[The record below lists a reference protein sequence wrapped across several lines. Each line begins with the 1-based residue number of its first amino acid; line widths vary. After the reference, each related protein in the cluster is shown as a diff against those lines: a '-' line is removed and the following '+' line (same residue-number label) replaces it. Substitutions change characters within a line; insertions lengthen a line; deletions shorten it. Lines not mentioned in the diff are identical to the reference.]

1 MLLALPLSGCVLHR
15 ALIPIRR
22 DSPDR
27 PITPPSAT
35 PPASPPLDL
44 ARGGQDRVSPRSEAA
59 VAVPEPNARET
70 TADPAVTPTAAA
82 EPTDSPASSLAEK
95 PTDPAAAP
103 AEKPADP
110 AAAPGFA
117 PEVVPVGAQYPI
129 DLTTALRLADSENP
143 TIARARAQILA
154 SLALQQTARSLLLPN
169 LNAGVTYHGHTGNL
183 IRSSGRIL
191 SVSTQSLYVG
201 GGARVLAAETVNIPA
216 VNITTPLTE
225 AFFEPLAARQ
235 RLAGSRFGASA
246 TANSILGEVANYY
259 LELLA
264 AEAILEKQR
273 LSESQTAEI
282 VQLTVDFA
290 AAGEGREADA
300 ERAKAERTLRRAE
313 VQRAEGDV
321 GIAAAQL
328 AQRLNLDPGI
338 RLRPLGAQVEPVVL
352 VDPTIETETL
362 VRIGVQR
369 RPEVG
374 QRNAEISFAQTKL
387 KEELARPFIPF
398 LWMGFSGGAY
408 GGGSNLVPPTGISNF
423 GGRTD
428 FDVRLFWT
436 WQNFGL
442 GNLAWQ
448 RRRRAEVGMAVAEQ
462 SRIINL
468 VRREVTTAQ
477 AEVLATRN
485 QIDAARRELIAA
497 EEGFSND
504 LALAQQNLNR
514 PIEVLDNLNLLA
526 EARVKLIR
534 AITVF
539 NQAEFR
545 LFVALGSPPPLGP
558 NAAEPMPAVPITT
571 PLHAP
576 IVSHPTH

>member
-15 ALIPIRR
+15 ALVPIRR
-22 DSPDR
+22 ASPEL
-27 PITPPSAT
+27 PISPTPV
-35 PPASPPLDL
+35 SPPLDVVK
-44 ARGGQDRVSPRSEAA
+44 GSQEPVSLRSQAA
-59 VAVPEPNARET
+59 VVVQEPKARDA
-70 TADPAVTPTAAA
+70 TADQAVTPTAATG
-82 EPTDSPASSLAEK
+82 PAEK
-95 PTDPAAAP
+95 PTDS

-117 PEVVPVGAQYPI
+117 PEAIPIGVQYPL
-129 DLTTALRLADSENP
+129 DLTTALRLADAENP
-143 TIARARAQILA
+143 TIAKARAQILA
-154 SLALQQTARSLLLPN
+154 SLALQLTARSLLIPN
-169 LNAGVTYHGHTGNL
+169 LNAGVTYHAHAGNL
-183 IRSSGRIL
+183 IRAPGRIL
-191 SVSTQSLYVG
+191 SVSSQSLYVG
-201 GGARVLAAETVNIPA
+201 GGAGTLAAETLKVPA

-246 TANSILGEVANYY
+246 TANAILGEVANYY

-264 AEAILEKQR
+264 AEAILGMQR

-282 VQLTVDFA
+282 VKLTVDFA
-290 AAGEGREADA
+290 TAGEGREADA
-300 ERAKAERTLRRAE
+300 ERAKAERTLRRAK

-328 AQRLNLDPGI
+328 AQRLNLDPAI
-338 RLRPLGAQVEPVVL
+338 RLRPLGARVEPVVL
-352 VDPTIETETL
+352 VDPTIDTETL

-374 QRNAEISFAQTKL
+374 ERNAGIGFAQVKL
-387 KEELARPFIPF
+387 KEELARPFVPF
-398 LWMGFSGGAY
+398 LWVGFSGGGY
-408 GGGSNLVPPTGISNF
+408 GGGSNLAPPNGISNF
-423 GGRTD
+423 AGRTD

-436 WQNFGL
+436 WQNFGF

-477 AEVLATRN
+477 AEVLANRN
-485 QIDAARRELIAA
+485 RIEATRRELIAA
-497 EEGFSND
+497 EDGFNND

-514 PIEVLDNLNLLA
+514 PIEVLNNLDLLA

-534 AITVF
+534 AITIF
-539 NQAEFR
+539 NQSEFR

-558 NAAEPMPAVPITT
+558 NAAQPMPPVPVTT
-571 PLHAP
+571 PLHGP
-576 IVSHPTH
+576 IASHPMH